1 MQKLTVFIILLL
13 SFTLQ
18 PSYADNQ
25 QTGSPAPATPDIPGQ
40 QANTVQKITI
50 LEWQYR
56 GKIDYEQ
63 EIPGYGVGY
72 QFISQPG
79 QAFIDVYRYDMG
91 KKNWLEGI
99 DDPDLINILD
109 IAKNEINSQLKK
121 GAYLQADFTELTQTT
136 IAGQDFYVQPVYL
149 ETPQHQMTSFIY
161 LSVLNHRLLKFRISY
176 LSPPSSYDIEQ
187 INRQF
192 IEESINS
199 LKQFE

>member
-1 MQKLTVFIILLL
+1 MQKLAVIFTLML
-13 SFTLQ
+13 SLTLQ
-18 PSYADNQ
+18 PGYANNSQ
-25 QTGSPAPATPDIPGQ
+25 VSNGSVTPDPASQ
-40 QANTVQKITI
+40 PTNNTQKITA
-50 LEWQYR
+50 LAWQYQ
-56 GKIDYEQ
+56 GSVDYEKDVR
-63 EIPGYGVGY
+63 GYGIGY
-72 QFISQPG
+72 QFISRPN
-79 QAFIDVYRYDMG
+79 AFIDVYRYDMG

-149 ETPQHQMTSFIY
+149 ETDQHQMASFIY
-161 LSVLNHRLLKFRISY
+161 LSVLNQRLLKFRISY
-176 LSPPSSYDIEQ
+176 ITASASYDIEQ

-192 IEESINS
+192 IEETING